1 MPGRY
6 SHNERLK
13 IDYFKSKIKELRYL
27 KHESEQVQDK
37 LDEILFNINK
47 SNSIVHQISTV
58 QTNQYDQTKKWNEM
72 IDKKDKL
79 VHKLNIL
86 NKEIAFVETILNTLS
101 PVTRKIAIDLYVR
114 RFSAE
119 KIKDKYYVS
128 NPYQTIND
136 ELRYLEIDK
145 F

>member
-1 MPGRY
+1 MPRRY
-6 SHNERLK
+6 THNERLK

-27 KHESEQVQDK
+27 NHESEQVQGE
-37 LDEILFNINK
+37 LDEILFYINK
-47 SNSIVHQISTV
+47 SNSIVRQISTS
-58 QTNQYDQTKKWNEM
+58 QMNQHDQTKKWNEM

-101 PVTRKIAIDLYVR
+101 PVTRKIAIDLYIR